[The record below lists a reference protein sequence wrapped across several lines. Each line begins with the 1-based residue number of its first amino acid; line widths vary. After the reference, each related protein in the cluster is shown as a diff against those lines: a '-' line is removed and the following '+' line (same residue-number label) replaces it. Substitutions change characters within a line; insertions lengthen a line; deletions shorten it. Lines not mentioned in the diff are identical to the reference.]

1 MARMPHG
8 GRIDRTQ
15 PLSFTFNGRH
25 LRGFAGD
32 TLASALLANDVT
44 LVGRSFKYH
53 RPRGVMA
60 AGVEDPSSLVHLGIG
75 AAGEPNARATQVEL
89 YADLV
94 ATSQNCWPSLRFD
107 LQSGFDAVHRLIPA
121 GFYYKTFIW
130 PRWSLYEGAI
140 RRSAG
145 LGMAQNLRD
154 PDVYTHQYAHCD
166 VLIVGGGPCG
176 LRAAEVAAARGDRVM
191 LVDDQ
196 RELGGSLL
204 WRGAG
209 GIAPDLPATIGA
221 LATTSNV
228 QILART
234 TAVGYYDHNLVV
246 LHQRLTNHLGKAAPN
261 GTPRERLWQ
270 VRARRV
276 LVATGATE
284 RPLVFPDNDRPGV
297 MLADSVLHYLRR
309 YAVIPGRRAVLFAN
323 NDPAYQAV
331 FALADAGVEVAGVVD
346 IRASVSD
353 ALAAELARR
362 GIRLFSN
369 SAICATHGR
378 QRVRAVRVGAMP
390 SGPTTTLACDLLLV
404 SGGWAP
410 NVHLFSQSGGKLRF
424 DDAQSCF
431 RPAQSAQA
439 VQCIGA
445 ANGLFDSAIAL
456 REAATTAL
464 APASADLLQWPS
476 AGAGAPGTGD
486 PLAIQPFWRVPRGLG
501 HGRQWVDFHN
511 DVTVDD
517 IALAARENFV
527 SVEHLKRYTG
537 TGMAP
542 DQGKTSNVNALAI
555 LALETGRDIAAVGT
569 TTFRPPVVPVTLGAI
584 AGRHIGGLYRARRLL
599 PAHSRHVSME
609 AMIADYGGWMRPE
622 SYPLPGESFEEAV
635 RREGLA
641 VRTRIGLFDA
651 SSLGKIEVAG
661 PDAERFLDHVLVTR
675 VEGMTVGQIRY
686 FVMAKEQGIVF
697 DDGVVMRLGADRYWV
712 GASSAHAAHVA
723 QTMDEWLQCEWPTWQ
738 VTVTDATRQWAT
750 LALAGP
756 ESRDVLST
764 AGTDIDLAAERFPHM
779 CFRKAWLRTCRRG
792 LPA

>member
-1 MARMPHG
+1 M
-8 GRIDRTQ
+8 
-15 PLSFTFNGRH
+15 
-25 LRGFAGD
+25 
-32 TLASALLANDVT
+32 
-44 LVGRSFKYH
+44 
-53 RPRGVMA
+53 
-60 AGVEDPSSLVHLGIG
+60 
-75 AAGEPNARATQVEL
+75 
-89 YADLV
+89 
-94 ATSQNCWPSLRFD
+94 
-107 LQSGFDAVHRLIPA
+107 
-121 GFYYKTFIW
+121 
-130 PRWSLYEGAI
+130 
-140 RRSAG
+140 
-145 LGMAQNLRD
+145 RD

-246 LHQRLTNHLGKAAPN
+246 MHQRLTNHLGKAAPN

-309 YAVIPGRRAVLFAN
+309 YAVVPGRRAVLFAN

-346 IRASVSD
+346 IRASVSTP
-353 ALAAELARR
+353 LRPNLRAAAFDCSRTAPFARR
-362 GIRLFSN
+362 TGGSV
-369 SAICATHGR
+369 CA
-378 QRVRAVRVGAMP
+378 QVRVGAMP

-464 APASADLLQWPS
+464 APASSASFNGPRQGPVLPARATHLPSSRSGEYPADWAT
-476 AGAGAPGTGD
+476 AGNGS
-486 PLAIQPFWRVPRGLG
+486 IF
-501 HGRQWVDFHN
+501 
-511 DVTVDD
+511 
-517 IALAARENFV
+517 
-527 SVEHLKRYTG
+527 
-537 TGMAP
+537 
-542 DQGKTSNVNALAI
+542 
-555 LALETGRDIAAVGT
+555 T
-569 TTFRPPVVPVTLGAI
+569 TT
-584 AGRHIGGLYRARRLL
+584 
-599 PAHSRHVSME
+599 
-609 AMIADYGGWMRPE
+609 
-622 SYPLPGESFEEAV
+622 
-635 RREGLA
+635 
-641 VRTRIGLFDA
+641 
-651 SSLGKIEVAG
+651 
-661 PDAERFLDHVLVTR
+661 
-675 VEGMTVGQIRY
+675 
-686 FVMAKEQGIVF
+686 
-697 DDGVVMRLGADRYWV
+697 
-712 GASSAHAAHVA
+712 
-723 QTMDEWLQCEWPTWQ
+723 
-738 VTVTDATRQWAT
+738 
-750 LALAGP
+750 
-756 ESRDVLST
+756 
-764 AGTDIDLAAERFPHM
+764 
-779 CFRKAWLRTCRRG
+779 
-792 LPA
+792 